1 MSDKDTKEKGKEEV
15 RAEGRQGFA
24 EMCRLMMSGG
34 APDCCGPQMREMM
47 SRFCRSAG
55 KTEGEAKG

>member
-15 RAEGRQGFA
+15 RAEERQGFA
-24 EMCRLMMSGG
+24 EMCRRMMSGG

-47 SRFCRSAG
+47 SRFCWSAG

>member
-24 EMCRLMMSGG
+24 EMCRRMMSGG

-47 SRFCRSAG
+47 SRFCGRAE

>member
-1 MSDKDTKEKGKEEV
+1 MSDKDTEEKGKEEV

-24 EMCRLMMSGG
+24 EMCRRMMSGG

-47 SRFCRSAG
+47 SRFCRSVG
-55 KTEGEAKG
+55 KTEGEAKD

>member
-47 SRFCRSAG
+47 SRFCRSAR

>member
-24 EMCRLMMSGG
+24 EMCRRMMSGG

-47 SRFCRSAG
+47 SRFRRSAR